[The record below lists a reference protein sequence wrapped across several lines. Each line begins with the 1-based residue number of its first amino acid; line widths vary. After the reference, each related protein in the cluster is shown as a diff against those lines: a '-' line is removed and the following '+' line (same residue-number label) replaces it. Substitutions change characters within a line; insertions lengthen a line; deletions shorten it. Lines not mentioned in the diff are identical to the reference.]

1 MNSATALA
9 LLTAME
15 KQISYLKGWAQSVT
29 ELDDDPA
36 EKLECAACDIY
47 LLATTIEYSDQD
59 LATMDSNKNMP
70 EVTNEELVVRVVE

>member
-15 KQISYLKGWAQSVT
+15 KQISYLKGWAQTVS
-29 ELDDDPA
+29 ELDDDPS

-59 LATMDSNKNMP
+59 LIMGKANKAAQ
-70 EVTNEELVVRVVE
+70 EIKNEELVVRVVE